1 MSKQENEWE
10 DVVVPQGAF
19 IGWGE
24 IGQRITGYVVG
35 YDDAGGSDFN
45 DQPCPQ
51 VVIELTENATNY
63 RDKGATK
70 ETIDAGEFVTLTCG
84 QANLKKAIRAAALET
99 GNLVRVTFD
108 STYEAAKGEGKAFK
122 VQVNRSPR
130 PSVSSSDLV

>member
-1 MSKQENEWE
+1 MTKQDEWE

-35 YDDAGGSDFN
+35 YDDGGGTDFN

-51 VVIELTENATNY
+51 LIIELTEATVNY
-63 RDKGATK
+63 RDKGKTK
-70 ETIDAGEFVTLTCG
+70 EDIAAGEFVTVTCG
-84 QANLKKAIRAAALET
+84 QANLKRSIRAAALDI

-108 STYEAAKGEGKAFK
+108 STYEAPKGEGKSFK
-122 VQVNRSPR
+122 VQVNRQPR
-130 PSVSSSDLV
+130 PAVKSDDLI